1 MPIYTKKRTLKD
13 GTVKV
18 YQYEKSS
25 SEYSKRTYTKHKDLN
40 PKTECT
46 KCSEMVFPFR
56 MEEHQKTNKCKK
68 RSVTNIKESSK
79 ETPLIN
85 STSINL

>member
-1 MPIYTKKRTLKD
+1 MPIYTKRRVNKD
-13 GTVKV
+13 GTIKV

-25 SEYSKRTYTKHKDLN
+25 SEYSKRTYNKHKEAN

-68 RSVTNIKESSK
+68 RSVTNINESSK
-79 ETPLIN
+79 ETDLIN
-85 STSINL
+85 STEINL